1 MGEIRKIA
9 KLTALEILR
18 LIDSSFTFFELIN
31 SKDKKKR
38 FSLHRYLD
46 DNAVE
51 RSNFFEKI
59 SYLKRRGL
67 ISRFCEDKE
76 SFAEVTNKGK
86 NYLKSK
92 RLQHLAVDKPKSWDK
107 KWRVII
113 FDIPEKE
120 RAIRDYLRIKL
131 YQIGFLQVQ
140 KSVFIYP
147 FECTQ
152 EISLICDEH
161 GGRQYIKYMIAD
173 ILEGED
179 DIIDEFLD
187 KGILEKSDLKS

>member
-1 MGEIRKIA
+1 MGEMGKIA
-9 KLTALEILR
+9 KLTALEVLR
-18 LIDSSFTFFELIN
+18 LVDSSFTFFELIN
-31 SKDKKKR
+31 SRDRKKR

-51 RSNFFEKI
+51 RSHFFERI

-67 ISRFCEDKE
+67 ISRFCEGKE
-76 SFAEVTNKGK
+76 SFAEVTGKGRS
-86 NYLKSK
+86 YLRSK
-92 RLQHLAVDKPKSWDK
+92 RLQHLAVEKPKIWDK
-107 KWRVII
+107 KWRMVI

-120 RAIRDYLRIKL
+120 RAIRDFLRVKL

-147 FECTQ
+147 FECTE
-152 EISLICDEH
+152 EISLICGEH

-179 DIIDEFLD
+179 DIIDQFLD
-187 KGILEKSDLKS
+187 KGILEKSDLKK